1 MTIAAIPRC
10 PEREPSESEQNWFS
24 LSQSPAFVCCSR
36 CWTDH
41 ISRTQFANNFV
52 HTHDASGT
60 ARLCQFN
67 RPAVRNA
74 FAQAT
79 QTGNLAPFTDYV
91 ARRLQIPSC
100 RGGGVGVSP
109 ELGFQWFMP
118 KDPNL
123 HGKICICTECY
134 DDYVAPAGL
143 QNHLSESPVAQ
154 AAGQEWG
161 CDMGWDFC
169 RRFMASTRDWATT
182 TSWALYIQNLPACAT
197 AAGAKGSSRKWHKLR
212 NPNVE
217 LWACESCYYNV
228 AGQTV
233 AAQHFEPTAVP
244 GPDANWVCF
253 VGGSVPLRVA
263 LDEAIRRNDWGLFHK
278 GALAYVCNP
287 ICSGEGIQNG
297 TWYSLVPASPEVDIC
312 ATCFTCIFESMDMG
326 HILAP
331 KSVSPG
337 EVRLCNMN
345 LATPHMQ
352 VLCKKLDLAI
362 ARQDPTLFTT
372 FTRNIAGVPL
382 CPGGTPVEGRK
393 WYAHD
398 LFLCCPAC
406 WFTAPIQGT
415 ALASC
420 FSDGV
425 TASNKIKCDFYSVR
439 VRELW
444 RKSCET
450 NDLAGF
456 SAFMKKRLDVW
467 AQTYP
472 LIQQQLS
479 IMRMNAQRQQT
490 LYMASILNTG
500 GNNIATAAGAHGN
513 FGNNAIG
520 YGYETY
526 AGAQGAMQFNQA
538 LSMTGSNLGPVA
550 QITQLENLWK
560 SVE

>member
-312 ATCFTCIFESMDMG
+312 ATCFTCIFESM
-326 HILAP
+326 
-331 KSVSPG
+331 
-337 EVRLCNMN
+337 
-345 LATPHMQ
+345 
-352 VLCKKLDLAI
+352 
-362 ARQDPTLFTT
+362 
-372 FTRNIAGVPL
+372 AGVPL

-398 LFLCCPAC
+398 LFLFFPAC